1 MSTGIILGLGLT
13 SIVLVF
19 YMVLNFPS
27 WQIEYNIRKS
37 KKMAQ
42 PKKYHDWVYQADD
55 SINKVLKTVIYTVYA
70 YGDYV
75 FFAEMWNKFI

>member
-1 MSTGIILGLGLT
+1 MSTGIILGLGLA

-37 KKMAQ
+37 KRMQK
-42 PKKYHDWVYQADD
+42 PRKYHDWVYESDD
-55 SINKVLKTVIYTVYA
+55 SINKVLKTIIYLTYA
-70 YGDYV
+70 YGAYV
-75 FFAEMWNKFI
+75 VILELSTR